1 MAHTAPLKN
10 KSGVVYGYQVKVY
23 RGRDANGKQLKPFST
38 VWRIPEGM
46 KNQRTIQKELDRF
59 AVLYEQQ
66 CKEGLVSTEKKTF
79 ATYAE
84 YFMTLKERDQKHSTV
99 ERYRELLVR
108 INAEIGHM
116 KLTDINCEHLNRF
129 YVKLGQKGQNK
140 KTGEG
145 LSPKTIMEHHR
156 LIHGIFNQAMK
167 EGLVRFNPAETASP
181 PSVKKKEASFFE
193 VETVEKIMKCL
204 EKEPLKWRCITL
216 LMIATG
222 ARRGEIMGLKWSAV
236 DFKKDEIKIC
246 NNLLYSKQRGIYE
259 DSPKTNETRYICVEH
274 SVMQLLSQYRKE
286 QSLLRLKMGERWE
299 NTGYC
304 FTRENGEPMHPDSV
318 TDWLNKFS
326 KKYDLPH
333 INPHKFRHTQAS
345 ILIGEGVDI
354 MGRFEVGNRRRGR
367 LWLWFGLW
375 LWLNRHFLLIHNKGQ
390 SRVVQRL
397 CVLYDLCGGFG

>member
-1 MAHTAPLKN
+1 MAHPAPLKN
-10 KSGVVYGYQVKVY
+10 KDGVIYGYQIKVY

-46 KNQRTIQKELDRF
+46 KNPRTIQKELDKF

-79 ATYAE
+79 AAYAE
-84 YFMTLKERDQKHSTV
+84 YFMSLKERDQKHSTV
-99 ERYRELLVR
+99 DRYRELLVR
-108 INAEIGHM
+108 INEEIGHM

-129 YVKLGQKGQNK
+129 YDKLGQKGQNK
-140 KTGEG
+140 KTGEE
-145 LSPKTIMEHHR
+145 LSEKTIREHHM
-156 LIHGIFNQAMK
+156 LIHGIFKQAMK

-193 VETVEKIMKCL
+193 VEAVEKIMKCL

-236 DFKKDEIKIC
+236 DFKKDELKIC

-274 SVMQLLSQYRKE
+274 SVMQLLSQYRRE
-286 QSLLRLKMGERWE
+286 QSLLRLKMGERWV

-304 FTRENGEPMHPDSV
+304 FTRENGEPMHPDSI
-318 TDWLNKFS
+318 TDWLSRFS

-333 INPHKFRHTQAS
+333 VNPHKFRHTQAS

-354 MGRFEVGNRRRGR
+354 ITVAKR
-367 LWLWFGLW
+367 LGHKDPSTTSNIYAHVLAKADAEA
-375 LWLNRHFLLIHNKGQ
+375 NK
-390 SRVVQRL
+390 
-397 CVLYDLCGGFG
+397 VLADILFKKKA

>member
-23 RGRDANGKQLKPFST
+23 KGRDASGKQLKPFST

-46 KNQRTIQKELDRF
+46 KNQRTIQKELDKF

-79 ATYAE
+79 AAYAE
-84 YFMTLKERDQKHSTV
+84 YYMFLKERDQTHSTV
-99 ERYRELLVR
+99 DRYRELLVR
-108 INAEIGHM
+108 INEEIGHM

-129 YVKLGQKGQNK
+129 YDKLKQKGQNK

-145 LSPKTIMEHHR
+145 LSAKTIKEHHR

-274 SVMQLLSQYRKE
+274 SVMQLLSQYRRE

-304 FTRENGEPMHPDSV
+304 FTRENGEPMHPDSI
-318 TDWLNKFS
+318 TDWLSKFS

-354 MGRFEVGNRRRGR
+354 ITVAKR
-367 LWLWFGLW
+367 LGHKDPSTTSNIYAHVLAKADAEA
-375 LWLNRHFLLIHNKGQ
+375 NKA
-390 SRVVQRL
+390 L
-397 CVLYDLCGGFG
+397 ADVLFKKKA

>member
-1 MAHTAPLKN
+1 MAHPAPLKN
-10 KSGVVYGYQVKVY
+10 KDGVIYGYQIKVY

-46 KNQRTIQKELDRF
+46 KNPRTIQKELDKF

-79 ATYAE
+79 AAYAE
-84 YFMTLKERDQKHSTV
+84 YYMFLKERDQKHSTV
-99 ERYRELLVR
+99 DRYRELLVR
-108 INAEIGHM
+108 INEEIGHM

-140 KTGEG
+140 RTGEG

-193 VETVEKIMKCL
+193 EETIEEIKKCL

-222 ARRGEIMGLKWSAV
+222 ARRGEIMGLKWSSV
-236 DFKKDEIKIC
+236 DFKNDKIKIC

-259 DSPKTNETRYICVEH
+259 DTPKTGVSRYVGVNH
-274 SVMQLLSQYRKE
+274 SVMQLLAQHRKE
-286 QSLLRLKMGERWE
+286 QTLLRLKMGDRWV
-299 NTGYC
+299 NTVYC
-304 FTRENGEPMHPDSV
+304 FTRENGEPMHPDSI

-333 INPHKFRHTQAS
+333 INPHKFRHTQVSLLIGAGIDIVTVSKRVGHKDPHTTAS
-345 ILIGEGVDI
+345 IYAHVLSKADAEANKAIDDI
-354 MGRFEVGNRRRGR
+354 LF
-367 LWLWFGLW
+367 
-375 LWLNRHFLLIHNKGQ
+375 KKKA
-390 SRVVQRL
+390 
-397 CVLYDLCGGFG
+397 

>member
-1 MAHTAPLKN
+1 MAHPAPLKN
-10 KSGVVYGYQVKVY
+10 KDGIVYGYQIKVY
-23 RGRDANGKQLKPFST
+23 RGRDANGKQLKPYST

-46 KNQRTIQKELDRF
+46 KNQRTIHKELEKF

-79 ATYAE
+79 AAYAE
-84 YFMTLKERDQKHSTV
+84 YFMALKERDQKHSTV

-108 INAEIGHM
+108 IDEEIGHM
-116 KLTDINCEHLNRF
+116 KLVDINCEHLNRF
-129 YVKLGQKGQNK
+129 YVRLSQKGQNK

-145 LSPKTIMEHHR
+145 LSAKTIMEHHR

-181 PSVKKKEASFFE
+181 PSVKKKEAAFFE

-216 LMIATG
+216 LLIATG

-246 NNLLYSKQRGIYE
+246 NNLLYSKKRGIYA
-259 DSPKTNETRYICVEH
+259 DSPKTNENRYICVEH
-274 SVMQLLSQYRKE
+274 SVMQLLAQYRRE
-286 QSLLRLKMGERWE
+286 QSVLRLKMGSRWV

-318 TDWLNKFS
+318 TDWLTKFS

-354 MGRFEVGNRRRGR
+354 ITVAKR
-367 LWLWFGLW
+367 LGHKDPSTTSNIYAHVLAKADAEA
-375 LWLNRHFLLIHNKGQ
+375 NKA
-390 SRVVQRL
+390 L
-397 CVLYDLCGGFG
+397 ADVLFKKKAVSQ

>member
-46 KNQRTIQKELDRF
+46 KNQRTIQKELDKF

-79 ATYAE
+79 AAYAE
-84 YFMTLKERDQKHSTV
+84 YYMFLKERDQKHSTV
-99 ERYRELLVR
+99 DRYRELLVR
-108 INAEIGHM
+108 INEEIGHM

-129 YVKLGQKGQNK
+129 YDKLKQKGQNK

-145 LSPKTIMEHHR
+145 LSAKTIKEHHR
-156 LIHGIFNQAMK
+156 LIHGIVNQAMK

-259 DSPKTNETRYICVEH
+259 DSPTTNETRYICVEH

-304 FTRENGEPMHPDSV
+304 FTLQNGNPIHPYSI
-318 TDWLNKFS
+318 TD
-326 KKYDLPH
+326 
-333 INPHKFRHTQAS
+333 
-345 ILIGEGVDI
+345 
-354 MGRFEVGNRRRGR
+354 
-367 LWLWFGLW
+367 
-375 LWLNRHFLLIHNKGQ
+375 
-390 SRVVQRL
+390 
-397 CVLYDLCGGFG
+397 

>member
-23 RGRDANGKQLKPFST
+23 KGRDASGKQLKPFST

-46 KNQRTIQKELDRF
+46 KNQRTIQKELDKF

-79 ATYAE
+79 AAYAE

-274 SVMQLLSQYRKE
+274 SVMQLFSCPWTSGVKTLSF
-286 QSLLRLKMGERWE
+286 SMG
-299 NTGYC
+299 
-304 FTRENGEPMHPDSV
+304 H
-318 TDWLNKFS
+318 
-326 KKYDLPH
+326 
-333 INPHKFRHTQAS
+333 
-345 ILIGEGVDI
+345 LISA
-354 MGRFEVGNRRRGR
+354 RRREC
-367 LWLWFGLW
+367 LW
-375 LWLNRHFLLIHNKGQ
+375 HT
-390 SRVVQRL
+390 
-397 CVLYDLCGGFG
+397 GF

>member
-10 KSGVVYGYQVKVY
+10 RNGTVYGYQVKVY

-46 KNQRTIQKELDRF
+46 KNQRTIQKELDKF

-66 CKEGLVSTEKKTF
+66 CKEGLVSTGKKTF
-79 ATYAE
+79 AAYAE

-274 SVMQLLSQYRKE
+274 SVMQLLSQYRRE
-286 QSLLRLKMGERWE
+286 QSLLRLKMGERWV

-304 FTRENGEPMHPDSV
+304 FTRENGEPMHPDSI
-318 TDWLNKFS
+318 TDWLSKFS

-354 MGRFEVGNRRRGR
+354 ITVAKR
-367 LWLWFGLW
+367 LGHKDPSTTSNIYAHVLAKADAEA
-375 LWLNRHFLLIHNKGQ
+375 NKA
-390 SRVVQRL
+390 L
-397 CVLYDLCGGFG
+397 ADVLFTKKA